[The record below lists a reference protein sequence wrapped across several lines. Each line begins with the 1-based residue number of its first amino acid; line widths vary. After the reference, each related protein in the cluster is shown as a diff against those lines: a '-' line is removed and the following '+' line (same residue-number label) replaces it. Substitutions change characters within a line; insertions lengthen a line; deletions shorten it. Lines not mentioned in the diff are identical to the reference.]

1 MFILSEGKL
10 KQINHTICCIL
21 YLILMQ
27 IIIISKLINA
37 SNLNDNSKINLLIKG
52 DGNQNLLND
61 NFFFEPSEVWINN
74 VKDDSCKKF
83 VI

>member
-1 MFILSEGKL
+1 
-10 KQINHTICCIL
+10 
-21 YLILMQ
+21 MQ

-74 VKDDSCKKF
+74 VKDDSSKKF